1 MATPAAPEQRR
12 LGPLQQNPCPR
23 SRNAGRSKN
32 VAVRCKNSRL
42 DIKGR
47 IHMAMKGTKEERSIL
62 IRDSTKLIALAVLE
76 SPKLPTAK

>member
-1 MATPAAPEQRR
+1 MATPAAPGTAA

-23 SRNAGRSKN
+23 SATRPGARTWQCAAKI
-32 VAVRCKNSRL
+32 SRL

-62 IRDSTKLIALAVLE
+62 IA
-76 SPKLPTAK
+76 TAQS